1 MSLLTDSM
9 LTYTSFD
16 NALKKVIE
24 GVKDASNNNYKCF
37 YEGKG
42 KEEFVPELV
51 NSVKRLNKIVGELN
65 ILLEDYINEL
75 AEAEREAWEEAQ
87 TEIEAE
93 YYQGE

>member
-9 LTYTSFD
+9 LAYTSFD

-24 GVKDASNNNYKCF
+24 GVKDVNSNNYKCF

-42 KEEFVPELV
+42 KEEFVPDFV
-51 NSVKRLNKIVGELN
+51 DSVKRLNKIVGELN
-65 ILLEDYINEL
+65 ILLEDYVNEL